1 MKTIFKK
8 RNKTIKHKTTMK
20 ENYDAKSELYRF
32 IKVNGLED
40 ITKFKISDIS
50 KYIYLDKEQV
60 ENLKHIKEN
69 LYEMNGDYYIPS
81 NY

>member
-1 MKTIFKK
+1 LKKTKPTHNNKFK
-8 RNKTIKHKTTMK
+8 IATMK
-20 ENYDAKSELYRF
+20 ANYDEKNELYRF

-40 ITKFKISDIS
+40 VTKFKISDIS
-50 KYIYLDKEQV
+50 KYIFLDQEQV
-60 ENLKHIKEN
+60 DNLTHIKEN

>member
-1 MKTIFKK
+1 MKG
-8 RNKTIKHKTTMK
+8 
-20 ENYDAKSELYRF
+20 NYDPKNELYRF

-40 ITKFKISDIS
+40 VTKFKISDIS
-50 KYIYLDKEQV
+50 KYIFLDQEQV
-60 ENLKHIKEN
+60 DSLVHIKEN

>member
-1 MKTIFKK
+1 MKA
-8 RNKTIKHKTTMK
+8 
-20 ENYDAKSELYRF
+20 NYDAKSELYRF